1 MGSIEH
7 KKFMGKMQEAGSLSG
22 MSASYITKREKGY
35 IRMIFKTGKVDSRDK
50 DTIRTIDCEVNGVK
64 IATIDEEIPSGWDR
78 DRYPHNVFRLRV
90 VDMERSSNSR
100 RMSKWSL
107 TSHGSYAT
115 LLQAKRAAEQWYGE
129 NKASFLHHTKASVR
143 LLPADPCNSFYP
155 TPSRMAGIML
165 SRVDWKRVG
174 TILEP
179 SAGKGDLVEAIF
191 SALEDNDP
199 DRLYYSH
206 RVRWGLHMSGRLSQS
221 KDIDVIEID
230 ENLQQLLIGK
240 GLNLVHDD
248 FLTYSTRKNYDLII
262 MNPPF
267 DAGDQHLLKAISM
280 MEDTGGQIICL
291 LNAETIRNQCTN
303 GRYLLGQRLKE
314 FDARIEFYSDAFRHA
329 ERKTDVEVA
338 LVTLDIPSKPF
349 ESHIW
354 EAMKKAE
361 REQFESSEP
370 NAIVSGDWVEQM
382 VSQYNMEVDAG
393 VALIKEYGALVP
405 YIVPDNSDGNR
416 EKPALIRISVGKEK
430 DISIVDS
437 GTINEYLR
445 CVRNKY
451 WRTLLDRPEISG
463 KMTSEIS
470 KQYYKKLD
478 TLSTYDFSLFNIR
491 RFIIELSAQ
500 LNQGVIDS
508 IHSLF
513 HTLSEKYS
521 WYPESEKNIHYYSG
535 WRTNEAHK
543 VGMKAIIP
551 VNGYDT
557 NYRGLK
563 ETKELDVYCINSSI
577 RDLEKALTY
586 LDGGKFGIC
595 HVDVR
600 SAAEFAKQMG
610 KTTVSFTYFTAT
622 FYKKGT
628 CHIKFYPE
636 AKPLIDRMNIMVGR
650 EKAWLPPCYGK
661 VSYEAM
667 DEESRAVVD
676 SFQTKKEY
684 EAVCAEPG
692 YYLSGTMG
700 FPSLTA

>member
-1 MGSIEH
+1 
-7 KKFMGKMQEAGSLSG
+7 
-22 MSASYITKREKGY
+22 
-35 IRMIFKTGKVDSRDK
+35 MIFKTGKVDSRDK
-50 DTIRTIDCEVNGVK
+50 DTVRTIDCEVNGVK

-78 DRYPHNVFRLRV
+78 DRYPHNVFRLQV
-90 VDMERSSNSR
+90 VDIQRSIGSR
-100 RMSKWSL
+100 RMSKWIF
-107 TSHGSYAT
+107 TSRGSYAT

-129 NKASFLHHTKASVR
+129 NQTYFKHHTKAPVR
-143 LLPADPCNSFYP
+143 LLLADPSNSFCP
-155 TPSRMAGIML
+155 TPSQMAGIMM
-165 SRVDWKRVG
+165 RRIDWERVG

-179 SAGKGDLVEAIF
+179 SAGKGNLVEAII
-191 SALEDNDP
+191 SALDDNDP
-199 DRLYYSH
+199 DRLYYGH
-206 RVRWGLHMSGRLSQS
+206 RIRQGLRMSGRLAQS

-240 GLNLVHDD
+240 GFNLVHDD
-248 FLTYSTRKNYDLII
+248 FLTFSTRKNYDLII

-267 DAGDQHLLKAISM
+267 DAGDKHLLKAISM
-280 MEDTGGQIICL
+280 MEDTGGQIVCL
-291 LNAETIRNQCTN
+291 LNAETIRNQCTD

-314 FDARIEFYSDAFRHA
+314 YDVRIEFYSDASRRA
-329 ERKTDVEVA
+329 DRNTDADVA
-338 LVTLDIPSKPF
+338 LVTLDIPPKPLASSILEIMSK
-349 ESHIW
+349 
-354 EAMKKAE
+354 KGQ
-361 REQFESSEP
+361 EQFESNEP
-370 NAIVSGDWVEQM
+370 AVNVSGDWAEQM
-382 VSQYNMEVDAG
+382 VSQYNMEVDVG
-393 VALIKEYGALVP
+393 VALIKEYWALIP
-405 YIVPDNSDGNR
+405 YFVHGDNSGSVA
-416 EKPALIRISVGKEK
+416 KSALIQISVGKEK
-430 DISIVDS
+430 DIFKVDS
-437 GTINEYLR
+437 EMINEYLR

-451 WRTLLDRPEISG
+451 WKMLLDRPEISG

-470 KQYYKKLD
+470 TKYYKKLD
-478 TLSTYDFSLFNIR
+478 TLRTYDFSPFNIR
-491 RFIIELSAQ
+491 RFIIELGTQ
-500 LNQGVIDS
+500 VNQGIIDS

-513 HTLSEKYS
+513 HQLSEKYS
-521 WYPESEKNIHYYSG
+521 WYPESKKNIHYYNG

-543 VGMKAIIP
+543 VGMKVIIP
-551 VNGYDT
+551 VDGYISHYNG
-557 NYRGLK
+557 REK
-563 ETKELDVYCINSSI
+563 AKELSAYRIDSDI

-595 HVDVR
+595 HIDIS
-600 SAAEFAKQMG
+600 SAVEFAKQMG

-636 AKPLIDRMNIMVGR
+636 VKPLIDRMNIMVGR

>member
-1 MGSIEH
+1 M
-7 KKFMGKMQEAGSLSG
+7 
-22 MSASYITKREKGY
+22 
-35 IRMIFKTGKVDSRDK
+35 MIFKTGKVDSRER
-50 DTIRTIDCEVNGVK
+50 DTVRTIDCEVNGVK
-64 IATIDEEIPSGWDR
+64 IATIDEETPSGWDR

-90 VDMERSSNSR
+90 VDMERSSSSR
-100 RMSKWSL
+100 RMSKWSF

-115 LLQAKRAAEQWYGE
+115 LLQAKRAAEQWYDE
-129 NKASFLHHTKASVR
+129 NQASFRRHTKAPAR
-143 LLPADPCNSFYP
+143 LLPAEPNSSFYP
-155 TPSRMAGIML
+155 TPSRMAGMML
-165 SRVDWKRVG
+165 SRIDWKRVA

-179 SAGKGDLVEAIF
+179 SAGKGNLVDAII

-199 DRLYYSH
+199 DRLYYGH
-206 RVRWGLHMSGRLSQS
+206 RIRKGLHMSGRLSRS

-240 GLNLVHDD
+240 RLNLVHDD

-267 DAGDQHLLKAISM
+267 DEGDKHLLKAISM
-280 MEDTGGQIICL
+280 MEDTGGQIVCL

-314 FDARIEFYSDAFRHA
+314 FDARIEFYSNAFLHA

-354 EAMKKAE
+354 DALKKAGQKKYE
-361 REQFESSEP
+361 KEEP
-370 NAIVSGDWVEQM
+370 TAIVSGDWVEQM
-382 VSQYNMEVDAG
+382 VAQYDMEVDAG

-405 YIVPDNSDGNR
+405 YIVPDNSDGNIER
-416 EKPALIRISVGKEK
+416 PALIRISVGSES
-430 DISIVDS
+430 DISKVDS

-451 WRTLLDRPEISG
+451 WRMLLDRQEING
-463 KMTSEIS
+463 KMTSKIS
-470 KQYYKKLD
+470 EQYYAKLD
-478 TLSTYDFSLFNIR
+478 TLGTYDFTLFNIR

-500 LNQGVIDS
+500 LNQGVVDS

-513 HTLSEKYS
+513 HELSEKHS
-521 WYPESEKNIHYYSG
+521 WYPESEKNIHYYNG

-557 NYRGLK
+557 HYRGWK
-563 ETKELDVYCINSSI
+563 ETKELDVYRINSGI

-595 HVDVR
+595 HIDVS
-600 SAAEFAKQMG
+600 SAVEHAKNMG
-610 KTTVSFTYFTAT
+610 KTTVSFTYFAAT

-636 AKPLIDRMNIMVGR
+636 AKPLIDRMNIMIGR

-684 EAVCAEPG
+684 DEICAEPD
-692 YYLSGTMG
+692 YYLSGTAG